1 MAYVYVITFTN
12 LISKQVTGGN
22 KMNRV
27 AQEKEIKA
35 IKRRVAVVLLI
46 MGSFLLT
53 GISYGIYSIMMLNL
67 HIW

>member
-1 MAYVYVITFTN
+1 MITFTI

-67 HIW
+67 HI

>member
-22 KMNRV
+22 EMNRV

>member
-1 MAYVYVITFTN
+1 
-12 LISKQVTGGN
+12 
-22 KMNRV
+22 MNRV

-35 IKRRVAVVLLI
+35 IKRRIAVVLLI

-67 HIW
+67 HI

>member
-1 MAYVYVITFTN
+1 MAYAYVITFTN

-67 HIW
+67 HI

>member
-1 MAYVYVITFTN
+1 MAYAYVITFTI

-67 HIW
+67 HI